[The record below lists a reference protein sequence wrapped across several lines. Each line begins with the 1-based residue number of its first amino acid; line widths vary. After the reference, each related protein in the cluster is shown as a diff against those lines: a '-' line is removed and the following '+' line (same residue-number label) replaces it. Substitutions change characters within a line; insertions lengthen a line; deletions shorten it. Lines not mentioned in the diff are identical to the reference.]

1 MELFRRY
8 TALLFIALVLL
19 VQNETAADGYWALDA
34 IPREHGGRDDVST
47 IWINVS
53 ETAVVGKSTWKWPTM
68 DSAAID
74 ESRFSWSGI
83 PKVMEP
89 GEEYNLT
96 VYLEQLANNYGGSG
110 IVIYP
115 GRLHNIN
122 DLSYLNMSG
131 VGYGPR
137 VDFGAGDG
145 LVGNNTLAIVGPY
158 HQPSDPPYY
167 AILINCYLY
176 QDWYAV
182 QYRFKWVDGA
192 VPPAYTKPDARV
204 EPAPKNSNAPV
215 ISTKP
220 FTSQIETG
228 AAPASLPD
236 YVASPLGAEYKIKDY
251 ATCKDVIE
259 KEPVGRA
266 DEFSTEDARA
276 YQWIKIVPQYR
287 SHMVENKWYSP
298 DGRLYY
304 HSQSK
309 SDDVRN
315 DESWKFWSWIAIKGR
330 DAENLPGLWKVDT
343 YIDGHYVL
351 SQPFV
356 IRPASQQA
364 TILVDSRD
372 QGFMSDIPQSKPI

>member
-1 MELFRRY
+1 MELFRKY

-19 VQNETAADGYWALDA
+19 VLNETAADGYWAFEA
-34 IPREHGGRDDVST
+34 VARGHGGRNDVST

-53 ETAVVGKSTWKWPTM
+53 DTEVIGKSTWKWPNM
-68 DSAAID
+68 DSAAIT
-74 ESRFSWSGI
+74 ESRFSWSAI
-83 PKVMEP
+83 PLIMAP
-89 GEEYNLT
+89 GERYNLT
-96 VYLEQLANNYGGSG
+96 VYLEQTANNWVGSN

-115 GRLHNIN
+115 GWLHNIH
-122 DLSYLNMSG
+122 DLSYINMSG

-145 LVGNNTLAIVGPY
+145 LVGNNTLAIDAPY

-182 QYRFKWVDGA
+182 QYRFKWVDGP
-192 VPPAYTKPDARV
+192 VPPAYTKPDAGFK
-204 EPAPKNSNAPV
+204 PATIASNAPG

-220 FTSQIETG
+220 STSQIETG
-228 AAPASLPD
+228 AAPASSPD
-236 YVASPLGAEYKIKDY
+236 YAASPLGAEYEIKDY

-259 KEPVGRA
+259 KDPVDRT
-266 DEFSTEDARA
+266 DEFSSEDARV
-276 YQWIKIVPQYR
+276 YQWLNIVPQYR
-287 SHMVENKWYSP
+287 SHKVENKWYSP

-315 DESWKFWSWIAIKGR
+315 DEGWKFWSWIAIKGR
-330 DAENLPGLWKVDT
+330 DAGNLPGLWKVDT

-372 QGFMSDIPQSKPI
+372 QGFMSDIPQGRPI